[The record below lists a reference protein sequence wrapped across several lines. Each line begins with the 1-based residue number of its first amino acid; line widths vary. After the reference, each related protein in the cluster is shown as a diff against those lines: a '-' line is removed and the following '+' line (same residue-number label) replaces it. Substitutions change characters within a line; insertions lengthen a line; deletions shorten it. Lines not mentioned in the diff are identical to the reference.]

1 MLLARNATLVGLAL
15 VASLSPQAREL
26 GLFDGFVVIAASA
39 TALLIYAAAEG
50 LLANAPRLLKLI
62 GR

>member
-1 MLLARNATLVGLAL
+1 MLLARNGVLVALAL
-15 VASLSPQAREL
+15 LAAVAPQARDL

-39 TALLIYAAAEG
+39 TALFIYATAEG
-50 LLANAPRLLKLI
+50 LLANGPRLLKLI